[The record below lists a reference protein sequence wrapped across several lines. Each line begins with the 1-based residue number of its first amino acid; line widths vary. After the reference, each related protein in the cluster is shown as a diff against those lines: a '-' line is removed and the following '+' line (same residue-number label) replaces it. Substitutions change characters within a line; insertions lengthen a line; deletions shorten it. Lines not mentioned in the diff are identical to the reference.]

1 MKRVRTAVAAVLMS
15 LVPAC
20 AWACDGA
27 AGRDVAVTTDS
38 QKVTVTNT
46 GHAWVQVAFAAFGTN
61 YSLQL
66 APGQSD
72 SPRSPGMFSQPM
84 LGYQSC
90 VATPLPVSS
99 GVSGLRGGRH
109 R

>member
-1 MKRVRTAVAAVLMS
+1 MNRVLAAAAAVSMVV
-15 LVPAC
+15 VPAC
-20 AWACDGA
+20 AWACDGT

-46 GHAWVQVAFAAFGTN
+46 GREWVQVAFTAFGTN

-99 GVSGLRGGRH
+99 GVSALRSGR
-109 R
+109 

>member
-1 MKRVRTAVAAVLMS
+1 MKHILIAAAAVSMV
-15 LVPAC
+15 LVSAC

-27 AGRDVAVTTDS
+27 AGRDVAVTTDG
-38 QKVTVTNT
+38 QKFTVTNT
-46 GHAWVQVAFAAFGTN
+46 GRGWLQVAFTAFGTN

-84 LGYQSC
+84 TGYQSC
-90 VATPLPVSS
+90 VATALPVASS
-99 GVSGLRGGRH
+99 GERGLRNGR
-109 R
+109 

>member
-1 MKRVRTAVAAVLMS
+1 MTRVLTAVAAVLM
-15 LVPAC
+15 LLGPAW

-27 AGRDVAVTTDS
+27 AGRDVAITTDS

-46 GHAWVQVAFAAFGTN
+46 GREWVQVAFAAFGTN

-90 VATPLPVSS
+90 VATPLAVSS
-99 GVSGLRGGRH
+99 GVSALRSGR
-109 R
+109 

>member
-1 MKRVRTAVAAVLMS
+1 MKRVLTAVAAVLIL

-27 AGRDVAVTTDS
+27 AGHDIAVTTDG

-46 GHAWVQVAFAAFGTN
+46 GRELVQVAFAAFGTN

-90 VATPLPVSS
+90 VATPLPGSS
-99 GVSGLRGGRH
+99 GVSALRSGR
-109 R
+109 

>member
-1 MKRVRTAVAAVLMS
+1 MKKPGIAAIVTAAVFC
-15 LVPAC
+15 PAL
-20 AWACDGA
+20 AWACDGT
-27 AGRDVAVTTDS
+27 AGSDVAVTTDG

-46 GHAWVQVAFAAFGTN
+46 GRAWVQVAFTAFGTN

-90 VATPLPVSS
+90 VATPLPVASS
-99 GVSGLRGGRH
+99 GVSAPRGGGR
-109 R
+109 